1 MCRYRYAFNE
11 IRMVEEEE
19 EADCISLKV
28 QTVERRSAVMIKV
41 FNRVFIP
48 TSCSSLCNELPWLEV
63 TGFWSL
69 ISKEPLFS

>member
-1 MCRYRYAFNE
+1 
-11 IRMVEEEE
+11 MVEEEE

-48 TSCSSLCNELPWLEV
+48 TSCSSQPWLEV